1 MPGKRGRPPDL
12 LRQLLLLDYLSL
24 HYELA
29 GDRDEPGRG
38 WTRTLATQ
46 WLGLSC
52 LYRERTEGAVGQDDL
67 ESFRMAVRRH
77 RRDYPTRRALEQA
90 QALKLD
96 QACIEWAET
105 IPHDDLL
112 ALVETLENSETNGTM
127 EALVDDFM
135 QLSAGKSPRDIGL
148 DWSDEKSLLWKKRV
162 ELSSLGP
169 ERQRA
174 GKKRS

>member
-1 MPGKRGRPPDL
+1 MPGKRGRPLDL
-12 LRQLLLLDYLSL
+12 SRRCTLLEYLRL

-38 WTRTLATQ
+38 WTPTLATQ
-46 WLGLSC
+46 WLGLSS
-52 LYRERTEGAVGQDDL
+52 LYRERTEGAVGKDDY
-67 ESFRMAVRRH
+67 EAFRMAKRRL
-77 RRDYPTRRALEQA
+77 RDAHPTWQAVVQAHEQALE
-90 QALKLD
+90 

-112 ALVETLENSETNGTM
+112 ALVETLKNSETNGTR

-135 QLSAGKSPRDIGL
+135 QLLAGKSPRDIGL
-148 DWSDEKSLLWKKRV
+148 DWSDEESLLWKKRV